1 MDYKVGTDDPIIHP
15 DKGAGAF
22 DSESTEM
29 SSRAEKLLY
38 SQLQAEAWA
47 ATGPNAV
54 RHLNHYFDES
64 GDPLTID
71 LVGMIRDVPSA
82 KTLFLLELTTAQK
95 FAETLKPGTWQITSR
110 RASNGY
116 DTQRENKDWFFAV
129 GGYSAWGKGT
139 VNVPPFGAARQFTMD
154 FEYKFYDRYNWDSG
168 KSVHIGPLKITD
180 DFMGKFQRQGLAKEF
195 DSVGSYQV
203 TVKWAQGSAPT
214 ITPKPTGGR

>member
-1 MDYKVGTDDPIIHP
+1 VDYKVGTDDPIIHP

-71 LVGMIRDVPSA
+71 LAGMIRDVPSA
-82 KTLFLLELTTAQK
+82 KTLLLTELTTAQK

-110 RASNGY
+110 RASNGMIL
-116 DTQRENKDWFFAV
+116 
-129 GGYSAWGKGT
+129 SAKIKTGSSPLAGIRPGGKG
-139 VNVPPFGAARQFTMD
+139 
-154 FEYKFYDRYNWDSG
+154 
-168 KSVHIGPLKITD
+168 L
-180 DFMGKFQRQGLAKEF
+180 
-195 DSVGSYQV
+195 
-203 TVKWAQGSAPT
+203 
-214 ITPKPTGGR
+214 